1 MNSLDDFFNMTIP
14 FRFKPK
20 YLWESD
26 EILHP
31 EWDKQTRN
39 ILRGAK
45 WKAVPAKPDKPY
57 GICTY
62 ITKRGRIVLQYN
74 PAFMDRLMNDYE
86 WLRSTVLHEVMHVLF
101 GHLTYRLPYG
111 VDMYRW
117 NVACDL
123 AINDLLARAGSGYD
137 RIPPMFLVPGKG
149 RYASFPHQKTS
160 EEYYEM
166 VKDQNL
172 PKDDKHKFLKRN
184 DTKRFRVVGAM
195 TKMEEHCAQQELFQK
210 SHNTVRMDSTYN
222 QYAYPDGHG
231 ECENGE
237 FPALESLL
245 LRITQLHQGELVSS
259 RRVYN
264 RRYAE
269 YPGKRKEKEPD
280 PIVVL
285 ADWSPSMN
293 EEEHKRL
300 GHFLSLLNREFP
312 LVVVPFHTQARMDL
326 MVKFG
331 KGKFSSLA
339 HQRLVGTEVDTS
351 IQQIYQAFPRRDQ
364 IIVVASDFNDATQVS
379 EVRKNVFGVS
389 VGAQRYANY
398 HEKFKGKMYKM

>member
-1 MNSLDDFFNMTIP
+1 MFTLHDFFQMTIP

-26 EILHP
+26 EILSP
-31 EWDKQTRN
+31 DWDQHARN

-45 WKAVPAKPDKPY
+45 WKSVPAKPGKPY

-62 ITKRGRIVLQYN
+62 LTKRGRIVLQYN
-74 PAFMDRLMNDYE
+74 PEFMDRLMNNYE

-101 GHLTYRLPYG
+101 GHITYRLPYG
-111 VDMYRW
+111 VDQYRW

-123 AINDLLARAGSGYD
+123 AINDLLTRAGSSPGN
-137 RIPPMFLVPGKG
+137 IPPVFLTPGVG
-149 RYASFPHQKTS
+149 RYASFPHKRTS

-166 VKDQNL
+166 LKNRDL
-172 PKDDKHKFLKRN
+172 PKDENHKFLKRN
-184 DTKRFRVVGAM
+184 DVKRFKAM
-195 TKMEEHCAQQELFQK
+195 SSMDKMEGHRAQQELFQK
-210 SHNTVRMDSTYN
+210 SHNTTKTDSTYN

-231 ECENGE
+231 EQENGE

-245 LRITQLHQGELVSS
+245 LRITQLHQSEMVSS

-264 RRYAE
+264 KRYAE

-300 GHFLSLLNREFP
+300 GRFLHLLNREFP
-312 LVVVPFHTQARMDL
+312 LVVVPFHTQMRMDL

-331 KGKFSSLA
+331 KGQFSGLSP
-339 HQRLVGTEVDTS
+339 QRLVGTEVDQS
-351 IQQIYQAFPRRDQ
+351 LQQLYKEFPRRDQ
-364 IIVVASDFNDATQVS
+364 IIVVASDFNDATPVS

-398 HEKFKGKMYKM
+398 HEKFKGKMYRM